1 MFKTRIMKR
10 SFILF
15 AILVLVFSSLQL
27 RPALAQEDTGGKQ
40 QTIYTGEGYEV
51 IYTISSQWEGAFNAD
66 VTIRNTGNRT
76 LENWSI
82 DFTSPYE
89 ITNIWNGQVQS
100 YENGVYTIKNAG
112 SNQDIPVGGSVNFG
126 FTASFEGELQLPVAF
141 EMQGAEQIVPAGQ
154 YETGFKVTSDWGSAF
169 NGEIAIKNTS
179 QSTIEDWTLGFDYD
193 GNLDRFWTAEIT
205 GHTGNHY
212 VIHNAGY
219 NANIQPGETLILGF
233 SGNPGNVVSAPSGYQ
248 LTQISTGE
256 ESPEPEPG
264 RVSVQLETYSLQL
277 QNSPDG
283 DYYFLTSK
291 MDKLTG
297 TLGGVSQ
304 VKAFNYEITD
314 KNKAVLQQGTIP
326 VSAAWSVE
334 GIGLGIG
341 YNLLKLSAQL
351 NDGSEVSKTYIIVN
365 FDESNLDNLGID
377 REKDSDNDGISD
389 YYEEHYGLSAT
400 SKDTDG
406 DGLSDRDELLVLKLN
421 PLEPDSDKNGTADG
435 DEDYDKDGLTNL
447 EELMLGTSLSS
458 EDSDGDGLTDG
469 EEIHKHKTDP
479 LKADTDGDGLS
490 DAWELQIGSD
500 PLVPETKFARTM
512 KAEDVGG
519 KAVPTVAVEGITAE
533 QVDSLSVQPVQ
544 DGILND
550 TTIPGYIDQGYNFS
564 IDGSFE
570 KATISFEFDK
580 SLLSQAGFVP
590 RIYYYNEESQLFEE
604 LPDQQVAGNMISVQ
618 TVHFSKYILLNK
630 TVYDQVWLY
639 KFLYDE
645 GQEHYAGMDI
655 AFVIDSSGSM
665 SDNDRSNVRISVTR
679 QFVNLLTDSDR
690 GAIVDFDDSA
700 KVLSGFTSDKTVL
713 SQAAGRIDANGG
725 TTLSSGISSAI
736 NLFAT
741 TSRADV
747 LKYIIMLTDG
757 EGSYDTA
764 LTKRAADQGI
774 VIYTVGLGSSISTS
788 VLTSMAQ
795 GTGGSYYHASNA
807 SQLYGIFDTIAE
819 TSDLYKDTDQDGIS
833 DYHEKEMQA
842 GRLRVGTG
850 GAAIR
855 LNYLDADSDNDG
867 LKDGQEIRIVKSG
880 DKVYAYLYSNPNL
893 ADTDGDG
900 LNDAVDSRRLVPDVR
915 EALILQS
922 DNREGILKK
931 APQGTSPV
939 SDDLTFNDYTYF
951 ELLKLG
957 PVFSVARITPEPMI
971 WGEMALLF
979 VVGTIGA
986 TDDMKFVLGDLIST
1000 FKYSKTINE
1009 GSSVTLGDTFDTSK
1023 YIKYHNSQLDNAVIT
1038 DASTQNYVQLIKN
1051 FVVQELRS
1059 NNGDLSRLKFDPNSN
1074 RNVVYSYVNQFS
1086 TSPYPLF
1093 TEKTNLALSLAIHA
1107 FHGHNITI
1115 KDFNNNG
1122 GQFSGKLVFHF
1133 YDHFGLD
1140 ADDEINNPGFVDWFT
1155 LQHYERFNGKY
1166 VPFITTIDYEL
1177 PFSGS
1182 VN

>member
-1 MFKTRIMKR
+1 MLRTRIMKR
-10 SFILF
+10 SFTLF

-27 RPALAQEDTGGKQ
+27 HPALAQDGTDSRQEVT
-40 QTIYTGEGYEV
+40 YAGEGYEV
-51 IYTISSQWEGAFNAD
+51 LYRISSQWEGAFNAD
-66 VTIRNTGNRT
+66 VTIKNTSSRT
-76 LENWSI
+76 LENWALG
-82 DFTSPYE
+82 FNSPHE
-89 ITNIWNGQVQS
+89 ITNIWNGRVDS
-100 YENGVYTIKNAG
+100 YENGLYAIRNAG
-112 SNQDIPVGGSVNFG
+112 RNQDIPAGGSVNFG
-126 FTASFEGELQLPVAF
+126 FTASFEGELQLPAVF
-141 EMQGAEQIVPAGQ
+141 ELLGGEQTVPGGH
-154 YETGFKVTSDWGSAF
+154 YETSFKVTSDWGSAF
-169 NGEIAIKNTS
+169 NGEIAIKNLS
-179 QSTIEDWTLGFDYD
+179 LSIIEDWTLAFDYE
-193 GNLDRFWTAEIT
+193 GQLERFWTADIT
-205 GHTGNHY
+205 SHTGNHY

-219 NANIQPGETLILGF
+219 NANLQPGETLVLGF
-233 SGNPGNVVSAPSGYQ
+233 TGSPGNVTGEPSGYQ
-248 LTQISTGE
+248 LTQISTRQE
-256 ESPEPEPG
+256 APEPET
-264 RVSVQLETYSLQL
+264 VSVQLDTYGLQL
-277 QNSPDG
+277 QNSTDG

-297 TLGGVSQ
+297 VLGGASQ
-304 VKAFNYEITD
+304 VKAFTYEIAD
-314 KNKAVLQQGTIP
+314 EKKAILQQGVLP
-326 VSAAWSVE
+326 VQAAWSAE
-334 GIGLGIG
+334 GIGFGTG
-341 YNLLKLSAQL
+341 YNLLKLRAQAQ
-351 NDGSEVSKTYIIVN
+351 DGTEVTKEYIIVN
-365 FDESNLDNLGID
+365 FDDSNLANLGID
-377 REKDSDNDGISD
+377 PGKDSDGDGIGD
-389 YYEEHYGLSAT
+389 YYEAHFGLSPT
-400 SKDTDG
+400 SQDTDG

-447 EELMLGTSLSS
+447 AELQLGTSLIS
-458 EDSDGDGLTDG
+458 EDSDGDGLPDG
-469 EEIHKHKTDP
+469 EEVHTHKTDP

-490 DAWELQIGSD
+490 DGWELQIGSD
-500 PLVPETKFARTM
+500 PLEPEVKFARTL
-512 KAEDVGG
+512 KVEDAGG
-519 KAVPTVAVEGITAE
+519 KAVPSVSVEGITAE
-533 QVDSLSVQPVQ
+533 QVESLSVQPVE

-550 TTIPGYIDQGYNFS
+550 ATIPGYIDQGYNFS

-570 KATISFEFDK
+570 KATISFEFDQ
-580 SLLSQAGFVP
+580 SLGNQAGFVP

-604 LPDQQVAGNMISVQ
+604 LPDQQVTGNVVSAE
-618 TVHFSKYILLNK
+618 TAHFSRYILLNK
-630 TVYDQVWLY
+630 TVYDQVWQY

-665 SDNDRSNVRISVTR
+665 SSNDRNNVRISVTR
-679 QFVNLLTDSDR
+679 QFVDLLTDSDR
-690 GAIVDFDDSA
+690 GAVVDFDDYA
-700 KVLSGFTSDKTVL
+700 TVLSGFTSDKAVL
-713 SQAAGRIDANGG
+713 SQAAGRIDAYGG
-725 TTLSSGISSAI
+725 TTLSSGIASAL
-736 NLFAT
+736 NLFTAGG
-741 TSRADV
+741 RANV

-819 TSDLYKDTDQDGIS
+819 TSDLYKDTDKDGIS

-867 LKDGQEIRIVKSG
+867 LKDGQEIRIVKAG

-893 ADTDGDG
+893 IDTDGDG
-900 LNDAVDSRRLVPDVR
+900 LSDAVDSRRLIPDV
-915 EALILQS
+915 EQALIHQS
-922 DNREGILKK
+922 NHREGVLKT
-931 APQGTSPV
+931 AAQGTSPV
-939 SDDLTFNDYTYF
+939 SDDLTFNDYTYS

-957 PVFSVARITPEPMI
+957 PVFSVAKITPEFMI
-971 WGEMALLF
+971 WGEMAALF
-979 VVGTIGA
+979 AVGKIGA

-1000 FKYSKTINE
+1000 FKYSKAITE
-1009 GSSVTLGDTFDTSK
+1009 GTSVSLGDTFDTSK

-1038 DASTQNYVQLIKN
+1038 DSSTQNYVQLIKN
-1051 FVVQELRS
+1051 FVVQELR
-1059 NNGDLSRLKFDPNSN
+1059 NNNADLSRLKFDPSSS
-1074 RNVVYSYVNQFS
+1074 RNVLNNYVNQFP
-1086 TSPYPLF
+1086 TSPYPVF
-1093 TEKTNLALSLAIHA
+1093 TERSNLALSLAIHA

-1115 KDFNNNG
+1115 KDFKNIG
-1122 GQFSGKLVFHF
+1122 GQFSGKLAFHF

-1155 LQHYERFNGKY
+1155 LQHYVRFNGKY

>member
-1 MFKTRIMKR
+1 MFKKRIMKR

-27 RPALAQEDTGGKQ
+27 RPALAQEDTGGRQ
-40 QTIYTGEGYEV
+40 EITYTGEGYEV
-51 IYTISSQWEGAFNAD
+51 IYTISSKWEGAFNAD
-66 VTIRNTGNRT
+66 VTIRNTGYRT

-82 DFTSPYE
+82 GFTSPYE
-89 ITNIWNGQVQS
+89 ITNIWNGQVQA
-100 YENGVYTIKNAG
+100 YENGMYTIKNAG

-126 FTASFEGELQLPVAF
+126 FTASFEGEVLLPAAF
-141 EMQGAEQIVPAGQ
+141 AILGAQQIVPAGQ
-154 YETGFKVTSDWGSAF
+154 YEASFKVTSDWSSAF
-169 NGEIAIKNTS
+169 NGEIAIKNIS
-179 QSTIEDWTLGFDYD
+179 HSAIEDWTLEFDYD
-193 GNLDRFWTAEIT
+193 GKLDRFWTADIT
-205 GHTGNHY
+205 SHTGNHY

-233 SGNPGNVVSAPSGYQ
+233 SGSPGNVVSGPAGYQ
-248 LTQISTGE
+248 LTQISSRQE
-256 ESPEPEPG
+256 APEPEG
-264 RVSVQLETYSLQL
+264 VSVQLDTYSLQL

-297 TLGGVSQ
+297 TLSGTASVTALTYQ
-304 VKAFNYEITD
+304 IED
-314 KNKAVLQQGTIP
+314 RNKAVLQQGTIP
-326 VSAAWSVE
+326 VSAAWSAE

-341 YNLLKLSAQL
+341 YNLLKLRAQVQ
-351 NDGSEVSKTYIIVN
+351 DGTEVTKEYMIVN
-365 FDESNLDNLGID
+365 FDEGNLDNLGID
-377 REKDSDNDGISD
+377 REKDSDKDGISD

-447 EELMLGTSLSS
+447 EELLLGTSLIS

-469 EEIHKHKTDP
+469 EEVHTHKTDP

-490 DAWELQIGSD
+490 DAWELKIGSD
-500 PLVPETKFARTM
+500 PLVPEAKFARTV
-512 KAEDVGG
+512 KAEDAGG
-519 KAVPTVAVEGITAE
+519 KAVPSVFVEGITAE

-564 IDGSFE
+564 IEGSFE
-570 KATISFEFDK
+570 KATISFEFDQ
-580 SLLSQAGFVP
+580 SLWNQADFAP

-604 LPDQQVAGNMISVQ
+604 LPDQQVDGNVVSAG
-618 TVHFSKYILLNK
+618 TAHFSRYILLNK
-630 TVYDQVWLY
+630 TVYDQVWQY

-665 SDNDRSNVRISVTR
+665 SDNDRNNVRISVTR
-679 QFVNLLTDSDR
+679 QFVDLLTDSDR
-690 GAIVDFDDSA
+690 GAVVDFDDYA
-700 KVLSGFTSDKTVL
+700 TVLSGFTSDKAVL
-713 SQAAGRIDANGG
+713 SQAAGRIDAYGG
-725 TTLSSGISSAI
+725 TTLSSGIASALS
-736 NLFAT
+736 LFAAGG
-741 TSRADV
+741 RADV

-819 TSDLYKDTDQDGIS
+819 TSDLYKDTDKDGIS

-900 LNDAVDSRRLVPDVR
+900 LNDAVDSRRLIPDV
-915 EALILQS
+915 EQALILQS
-922 DNREGILKK
+922 NHREGILKT
-931 APQGTSPV
+931 AAQGTSPV
-939 SDDLTFNDYTYF
+939 SDDLTFNDYTYS
-951 ELLKLG
+951 ELIKLG
-957 PVFSVARITPEPMI
+957 PVFSVARITPESMI
-971 WGEMALLF
+971 WGEMAVLF
-979 VVGTIGA
+979 AVGKIGA

-1000 FKYSKTINE
+1000 FKYSKTITE
-1009 GSSVTLGDTFDTSK
+1009 GTSVALGDTFDTSK
-1023 YIKYHNSQLDNAVIT
+1023 YIKYHNSQLGNAVIT
-1038 DASTQNYVQLIKN
+1038 DSSTQNYVELIKN
-1051 FVVQELRS
+1051 YVVQELRS
-1059 NNGDLSRLKFDPNSN
+1059 NNGDLSRLKFDPNSS
-1074 RNVVYSYVNQFS
+1074 RNLVNNYVNQFP
-1086 TSPYPLF
+1086 TSPYPVF
-1093 TEKTNLALSLAIHA
+1093 TEKSNLALSLAIHA
-1107 FHGHNITI
+1107 FHGQNITI
-1115 KDFNNNG
+1115 KDFKNIG

-1166 VPFITTIDYEL
+1166 VPFITTIDCEL
-1177 PFSGS
+1177 EFSGS
-1182 VN
+1182 VKTF

>member
-1 MFKTRIMKR
+1 MIGE
-10 SFILF
+10 
-15 AILVLVFSSLQL
+15 
-27 RPALAQEDTGGKQ
+27 AL
-40 QTIYTGEGYEV
+40 
-51 IYTISSQWEGAFNAD
+51 
-66 VTIRNTGNRT
+66 
-76 LENWSI
+76 L
-82 DFTSPYE
+82 
-89 ITNIWNGQVQS
+89 
-100 YENGVYTIKNAG
+100 
-112 SNQDIPVGGSVNFG
+112 
-126 FTASFEGELQLPVAF
+126 TA
-141 EMQGAEQIVPAGQ
+141 
-154 YETGFKVTSDWGSAF
+154 K
-169 NGEIAIKNTS
+169 IAIKNIS
-179 QSTIEDWTLGFDYD
+179 QSAIEDWTLEFDYD

-326 VSAAWSVE
+326 VSAAWSAE

-341 YNLLKLSAQL
+341 YNLLKLRAQVQ
-351 NDGSEVSKTYIIVN
+351 DGTEVTKEYIIVN
-365 FDESNLDNLGID
+365 FDENNLDNLGID
-377 REKDSDNDGISD
+377 REKDSDKDGISD

-421 PLEPDSDKNGTADG
+421 PLETDSDKNGTADG

-447 EELMLGTSLSS
+447 EELMLGTSLIS

-469 EEIHKHKTDP
+469 EEVHTHKTDP

-690 GAIVDFDDSA
+690 GAIVDF
-700 KVLSGFTSDKTVL
+700 
-713 SQAAGRIDANGG
+713 
-725 TTLSSGISSAI
+725 
-736 NLFAT
+736 
-741 TSRADV
+741 
-747 LKYIIMLTDG
+747 
-757 EGSYDTA
+757 
-764 LTKRAADQGI
+764 
-774 VIYTVGLGSSISTS
+774 
-788 VLTSMAQ
+788 
-795 GTGGSYYHASNA
+795 
-807 SQLYGIFDTIAE
+807 
-819 TSDLYKDTDQDGIS
+819 
-833 DYHEKEMQA
+833 
-842 GRLRVGTG
+842 
-850 GAAIR
+850 
-855 LNYLDADSDNDG
+855 
-867 LKDGQEIRIVKSG
+867 
-880 DKVYAYLYSNPNL
+880 
-893 ADTDGDG
+893 
-900 LNDAVDSRRLVPDVR
+900 
-915 EALILQS
+915 
-922 DNREGILKK
+922 
-931 APQGTSPV
+931 
-939 SDDLTFNDYTYF
+939 
-951 ELLKLG
+951 
-957 PVFSVARITPEPMI
+957 
-971 WGEMALLF
+971 
-979 VVGTIGA
+979 
-986 TDDMKFVLGDLIST
+986 
-1000 FKYSKTINE
+1000 
-1009 GSSVTLGDTFDTSK
+1009 
-1023 YIKYHNSQLDNAVIT
+1023 
-1038 DASTQNYVQLIKN
+1038 
-1051 FVVQELRS
+1051 
-1059 NNGDLSRLKFDPNSN
+1059 
-1074 RNVVYSYVNQFS
+1074 
-1086 TSPYPLF
+1086 
-1093 TEKTNLALSLAIHA
+1093 
-1107 FHGHNITI
+1107 
-1115 KDFNNNG
+1115 
-1122 GQFSGKLVFHF
+1122 
-1133 YDHFGLD
+1133 
-1140 ADDEINNPGFVDWFT
+1140 
-1155 LQHYERFNGKY
+1155 
-1166 VPFITTIDYEL
+1166 
-1177 PFSGS
+1177 
-1182 VN
+1182 